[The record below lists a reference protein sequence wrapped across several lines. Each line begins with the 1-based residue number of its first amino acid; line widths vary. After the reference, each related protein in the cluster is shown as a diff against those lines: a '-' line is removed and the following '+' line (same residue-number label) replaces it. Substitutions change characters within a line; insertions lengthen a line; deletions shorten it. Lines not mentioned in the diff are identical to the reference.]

1 MREKIIFSL
10 FTIAY
15 LTFIGVLFRMQVL
28 EGKKYEVMALDNR
41 YVTFP
46 ISPIRGNIYD
56 RNGKLLA
63 TSGFRGKLLVINRR
77 DEEEKDYIA
86 SLIGRYT
93 TSLSPRSYYILSA
106 REDVLESHVVVR
118 EFVRHYPFGS
128 RTPHIIGYVDAE
140 GTGRAGLERLLDSVL
155 AGKAGTLMV
164 PVDARMRITDRNFR
178 MVSPS
183 KGTDIRTTLDMD
195 LHTFV
200 DSITSRFE
208 KVAVIVMTTDG
219 EVLDIYSR
227 PSFDPNLFV
236 TGFTTAQW
244 RYVNDATLKPLMNRA
259 IAGRY
264 PPGSTFKILTSLAA
278 IDAGI
283 PWWKSIYCQ
292 GVFYLGRWP
301 FRDWDVHHHVGS
313 IVEALETSCDV
324 YYYELAVQMGLVK
337 LLREL
342 KKSHLFDGKFTPF
355 REEIRSFIPD
365 TAWYK
370 KRYGFY
376 SAGNAV
382 NLSIGQGEILMTPIA
397 IAMMTGAVANGGRMP
412 FPRFYEGQVISD
424 TLVME
429 YPDTAF
435 DIVKRAMY
443 LVVNGERGTAKYI
456 RWRLEMDGF
465 GDVRVAGKTGSAE
478 NPHSHKTHSLFTAFF
493 PYDNPR
499 FIITVVAES
508 AGHGSE
514 AAVPIALEIIEWLLR
529 HYF

>member
-1 MREKIIFSL
+1 MREKVIFSL
-10 FTIAY
+10 FALAYAIFIA
-15 LTFIGVLFRMQVL
+15 VLFKMQVL
-28 EGKKYEVMALDNR
+28 EGKKYEAMAMDNR

-46 ISPIRGNIYD
+46 INAIRGNIYD

-63 TSGFRGKLLVINRR
+63 TSGFRGRLLVINDRDR
-77 DEEEKDYIA
+77 DEKEYIA

-93 TSLSPRSYYILSA
+93 TDLSPRSYYTLSA

-118 EFVRHYPFGS
+118 EFIRHYPFGEK
-128 RTPHIIGYVDAE
+128 TPHIIGYVDAQ
-140 GTGRAGLERLLDSVL
+140 GKGRAGLERILDSILV
-155 AGKAGTLMV
+155 GKAGTLMV
-164 PVDARMRITDRNFR
+164 PVDARMRITDRDFI
-178 MVSPS
+178 MIPPS
-183 KGTDIRTTLDMD
+183 KGMDVRTTLDMD
-195 LHTFV
+195 LHTFI

-208 KVAVIVMTTDG
+208 KVAVVVMNLDG

-259 IAGRY
+259 ISGRY

-283 PWWKSIYCQ
+283 PWWKSIYCT
-292 GVFYLGRWP
+292 GIFYPGRWA
-301 FRDWDVHHHVGS
+301 FRDWDVHHRVGS
-313 IVEALETSCDV
+313 LVEALETSCDV
-324 YYYELAVQMGLVK
+324 YYYELAVRMGTVK
-337 LLREL
+337 LLEEL
-342 KKSHLFDGKFTPF
+342 RKSHLFDKRFTPF
-355 REEIRSFIPD
+355 PEEVRSFIPD
-365 TAWYK
+365 TSWYR

-376 SAGNAV
+376 STGNAV
-382 NLSIGQGEILMTPIA
+382 NLSIGQGEILMTPIS
-397 IAMMTGAVANGGRMP
+397 IAMMTGAVARGGRMP
-412 FPRFYEGQVISD
+412 YPRFYEGQIISD
-424 TLVME
+424 TLTME
-429 YPDTAF
+429 YPDSAF
-435 DIVKRAMY
+435 DIVRRAMY

-478 NPHSHKTHSLFTAFF
+478 NPHSHRTHSLFTAYF
-493 PYDNPR
+493 PYDHPE
-499 FIITVVAES
+499 FVVTVVAES